1 MKKLALL
8 AITILIVCSCEQS
21 SENKARKIIEN
32 HLQTTMN
39 DWSSYEF
46 VGMTPL
52 DSVFTKFEESDYMKE
67 HRKKMLTAM
76 VNTGDIKSKLR
87 SCEKS
92 VESILQ
98 DSLLYFQN
106 IEDSLMDVLNVQ
118 RESFKGDFIGYET
131 TFSFRG
137 NNKLGA
143 KVLSNIIVTFDKD
156 LTVIT
161 NVKEIDN

>member
-1 MKKLALL
+1 MKKLVLL
-8 AITILIVCSCEQS
+8 VTIASIMCSCGQS
-21 SENKARKIIEN
+21 GEDKAKKLIES
-32 HLQTTMN
+32 HLQTSMN

-46 VGMTPL
+46 VSITPL

-76 VNTGDIKSKLR
+76 VNTGDIKSKLK

-106 IEDSLMDVLNVQ
+106 IEDSLMDVFNVQ